1 MQKSIRIQGQ
11 YKKSSYV
18 PYASENFSGNKIL
31 KLACQFLLKSLMG
44 FSLQFNQSIVWLS
57 DSLTI

>member
-31 KLACQFLLKSLMG
+31 KMCVK
-44 FSLQFNQSIVWLS
+44 
-57 DSLTI
+57 